1 MGFRQ
6 WLSRLFGSSG
16 EEQFDRAEEERVL
29 EPPVDVDA
37 IKADQ
42 QAELGFLEK
51 EPNEPERLS
60 DPDAR

>member
-6 WLSRLFGSSG
+6 WLDRLFGKSG
-16 EEQFDRAEEERVL
+16 EQEFDRAEEDQDF

-37 IKADQ
+37 TKADQ
-42 QAELGFLEK
+42 QSSMLVGER

-60 DPDAR
+60 DPDAP